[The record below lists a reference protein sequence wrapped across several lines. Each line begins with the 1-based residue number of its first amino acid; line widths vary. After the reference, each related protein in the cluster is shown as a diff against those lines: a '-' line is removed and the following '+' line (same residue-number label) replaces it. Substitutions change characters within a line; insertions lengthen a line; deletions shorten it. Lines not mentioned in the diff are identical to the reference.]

1 MLAYIPFLIG
11 PLAYGVVALLTFMA
25 SVVVFTIPVFSTRG
39 RTQATWLVLV
49 LFVLFVEA
57 VVLLTLGILVDQG
70 KIWS

>member
-11 PLAYGVVALLTFMA
+11 PLAYGVVAFITFMA
-25 SVVVFTIPVFSTRG
+25 SVVVFTIPVFATRG
-39 RTQATWLVLV
+39 RTQAMWLAVVL
-49 LFVLFVEA
+49 LVLFVEA

>member
-25 SVVVFTIPVFSTRG
+25 SVVVFTIPVFATRG
-39 RTQATWLVLV
+39 RTQAIWLAVV

-70 KIWS
+70 KIWN